1 MSYRDEM
8 YNIGNTVND
17 TVMSLYG
24 DRWNQTYHGDHFAMY
39 MEEGGGFGWKWSKGI
54 HFQL

>member
-24 DRWNQTYHGDHFAMY
+24 DRWNQTYHGDHFAMH
-39 MEEGGGFGWKWSKGI
+39 MEEGGGFGWKWSKGT